1 MSTEVNALLIFCE
14 GPHDSAFVRMV
25 LKKLMGFQVQKLK
38 FSEMPSPFHKL
49 FETAVKT
56 HAAQDMSLDMAH
68 KFFLPDT
75 VLQKNDQI
83 VFIYNCGGKNQFE
96 KIRSLLSTYIPLL
109 GQAQTFSQG
118 AKTIAQSIKYLFL
131 YDIDADGIG
140 AVADNLSREFS
151 QIDETNFIAHSW
163 EESKSVYGRV
173 ANDKAFFVWGG
184 TPEKG
189 TLEDLLLPMFD
200 FSEENKSIVGKAKA
214 IMSDMFTW
222 ETEHDEAAR
231 SIAEVE
237 KYHKAVLTTVGQRK
251 KPGSSLNV
259 ILEQS
264 GLITEDALKSCGI
277 TAGFVQF
284 VEGFLEVKHESA

>member
-14 GPHDSAFVRMV
+14 GPHDVAFVRMV
-25 LKKLMGFQVQKLK
+25 LKKLMSFQVKKLK
-38 FSEMPSPFHKL
+38 FSEMPSPFDKL
-49 FETAVKT
+49 FQTAVTT

-75 VLQKNDQI
+75 VLQKTDQF
-83 VFIYNCGGKNQFE
+83 VFIYSSGGKSQYA

-109 GQAQTFSQG
+109 EQAQIFSRE
-118 AKTIAQSIKYLFL
+118 AKAIAQSIKYLFL
-131 YDIDADGIG
+131 YDVDADGIG
-140 AVADNLSREFS
+140 TVADNLTREFG
-151 QIDETNFIAHSW
+151 QIDETNFIACSW
-163 EESKSVYGRV
+163 EESKSIYGRV
-173 ANDKAFFVWGG
+173 ANDKAVFVWGG

-200 FSEENKSIVGKAKA
+200 FSEENKSIVGKAKS
-214 IMSDMFTW
+214 IISDMFNW
-222 ETEHDEAAR
+222 ETDHAEAAR

-251 KPGSSLNV
+251 KPGSSLSV

-264 GLITEDALKSCGI
+264 ELITEDALKACEI
-277 TAGFVQF
+277 TTGFVRF
-284 VEGFLEVKHESA
+284 IEGFLEVKHESA